1 MRKTMVTVLAVIG
14 LLAVGGCGTGTGTSR
29 SAASGAALPTDGV
42 RLYGTDGNMGNGLG
56 TSLKDRPGV
65 LAGMKGTAPISP
77 LTEELKSRL
86 RAVQPGLKDYSY
98 AGQTYDA
105 VVIAGL
111 ATEIARTTKGSEVA
125 RYLPG
130 VTFGG
135 EDCETVAACLA
146 AIRKGKDVRYRGAS
160 LRRGGF
166 TDRGEPSTATYGTLH
181 FGRDNTI
188 DDAMTEYVGAGNE
201 ADTSQA
207 APPAPPP
214 LDKNPSGVP
223 LVLGGLLPK
232 TGQLASMYPPL
243 IAGAKLGVKELNDAG
258 GVLGD
263 PVKWVDGD
271 DGTSPDK
278 AKQTVETLLGQRVHV
293 IIGAGASGVSK
304 EVIPRVT
311 GAGVL
316 MISPSSTSDEL
327 TQVPDNNLF
336 FRTAGPDQLQARA
349 LADIVMR
356 DGSRRVY
363 LVSRDDSWGQ
373 GLTRNLVAN
382 LATAG
387 VAADEIEVFDYAPGS
402 AVAPEPNLAG
412 LVDGVRSFAPD
423 ALVIIGF
430 DESAAVIEALVAGG
444 VPLHG

>member
-1 MRKTMVTVLAVIG
+1 
-14 LLAVGGCGTGTGTSR
+14 
-29 SAASGAALPTDGV
+29 
-42 RLYGTDGNMGNGLG
+42 MGNGLG

-65 LAGMKGTAPISP
+65 LSGMKGTAPIAP
-77 LTEELKSRL
+77 LTAEFKSRL
-86 RAVQPGLKDYSY
+86 RAVQPGLNDYSY

-135 EDCETVAACLA
+135 EDCETVATCLA
-146 AIRKGKDVRYRGAS
+146 AIRKGKDIRYRGAS

-166 TDRGEPSTATYGTLH
+166 TDRGEPATATYGTLH
-181 FGRDNTI
+181 FSRDNTI

-201 ADTSQA
+201 ADTSQT
-207 APPAPPP
+207 APPAPAP
-214 LDKNPSGVP
+214 LEKEPEGVP
-223 LVLGGLLPK
+223 LVVGGLLPK
-232 TGQLASMYPPL
+232 SGQLTSMYPPL
-243 IAGAKLGVKELNDAG
+243 IAGFRLGIKELNDAG
-258 GVLGD
+258 GILGE

-271 DGTSPDK
+271 DGTNPDK
-278 AKQTVETLLGQRVHV
+278 AKQTVETLLGQKVHI

-304 EVIPRVT
+304 VVIPRVT

-327 TQVPDNNLF
+327 TSVPDNNLF

-356 DGSRRVY
+356 DGTRRVY

-387 VAADEIEVFDYAPGS
+387 VAADEIQVFDYAPGS
-402 AVAPEPNLAG
+402 AAAPEPNLTG
-412 LVDGVRSFAPD
+412 LVDAVRKFGPD

-430 DESAAVIEALVAGG
+430 DESSAVIEALAAGG
-444 VPLHG
+444 IPLHS